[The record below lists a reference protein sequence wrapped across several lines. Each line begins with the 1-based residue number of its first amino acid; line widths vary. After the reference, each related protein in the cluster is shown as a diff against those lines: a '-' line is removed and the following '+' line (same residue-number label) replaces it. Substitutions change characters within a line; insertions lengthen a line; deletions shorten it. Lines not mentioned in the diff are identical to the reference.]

1 MGITGVLLALAL
13 SAVLLVVPAGSH
25 DSDAAVINEGG
36 LIYSVSG
43 DTVFADQSLYGGE
56 ITIPSTVTH
65 DGKTYSVTG
74 LDLGGFQYCESLRI
88 PSTVTNIRT
97 YNLDRTSSLRE
108 VQVSADNS
116 SFASLDGVLFSKD
129 MSVLIYYPMGRVA
142 DVYNVPDGV
151 VTVDEYSFY
160 GDGGPRSVIMSD
172 SVTSIESECFYEN
185 STLER
190 IDLGRAEITSLT
202 LYGCSNL
209 SEIEVSSD
217 SPYTV
222 YDGVLFFGES
232 LYRYP
237 AASAPTEYV
246 TPTQVG
252 GTEVTEVYN
261 YAFMYA
267 ENLRSVTLSEGIRYL
282 ETGAFTGCPSLEE
295 VAFPS
300 SLISMGQYVFEECP
314 SLVSADLSGTE
325 LSTASTGVFQ
335 DCASLE
341 SVYLPDSLRDLDMY
355 MFDGC
360 SSLKVV
366 DMPGARFVR
375 EYSFLGCT
383 SLESIELPSVTS
395 ISRAAFSGCTAL
407 VSVSLGP
414 SASSLEPTSFYGCIS
429 LSDIAI
435 DDGCTHLKIVDGIV
449 YSINDNGDPVGLILC
464 VPAAIG
470 SEITVPDG
478 VTSIE
483 SGAFSNLTGLR
494 SITIPGDAEVAQ
506 GAFDGCTSLE
516 TISTTAGNRS
526 VAIDDVLYSCDAEG
540 KPSTLIVYP
549 AQKKDASFLVPDT
562 VTAIGGKAFRGN
574 AHLTELTIGEG
585 VLTIGDYAFNG
596 CTALSTVRIPSTV
609 NDIGSWVFDGCT
621 SLSSITVADGN
632 PDYHSDAG
640 VLYSSGSS
648 ASLIKYPAA
657 KTDSVYTLPADIT
670 FIYDLAFEGA
680 SNLMEFR
687 VEDGNDNFAAE
698 NGAIMKTEA
707 SGLEGVP
714 QLIAVPSGLESFTVP
729 QATVSISG
737 SAFTGNIVDV
747 VLPDLPVR
755 VYGDAFH
762 NCDGLRS
769 ITVQHPGTTF
779 REGAI
784 SFDDESMHTIDIVSD
799 SGYRMPDDAV
809 NGNVTFTYTD
819 SSSGGPPTG
828 GFPWMWLVAGI
839 VALLAVV
846 GIVFYLKR
854 RSH

>member
-13 SAVLLVVPAGSH
+13 SAVLLVVPAGSQ

-36 LIYSVSG
+36 FIYRITG
-43 DTVFADQSLYGGE
+43 DTVYAEQSVHGGDV
-56 ITIPSTVTH
+56 TVPPSVTH
-65 DGKTYSVTG
+65 DGKTYIVTG
-74 LDLGGFQYCESLRI
+74 LDLGGFQYCESLSI

-97 YNLDRTSSLRE
+97 YNLDGTSLLRE

-142 DVYNVPDGV
+142 DVYNVPNGV

-237 AASAPTEYV
+237 AGSGDSTFV
-246 TPTQVG
+246 TPVEVNGVG
-252 GTEVTEVYN
+252 VTEVYN

-267 ENLRSVTLSEGIRYL
+267 NNLRSVTLSEGIRYL

-300 SLISMGQYVFEECP
+300 SLFSMGQYVFEECP

-335 DCASLE
+335 DCVSLE

-366 DMPGARFVR
+366 DMTGARFVR

-414 SASSLEPTSFYGCIS
+414 SASSLEPTSFYGCTS

-435 DDGCTHLKIVDGIV
+435 DEGCTHLKAVDGIV
-449 YSINDNGDPVGLILC
+449 YSIDENGDPVGLILC
-464 VPAAIG
+464 VPAAID
-470 SEITVPDG
+470 SEITVPEG

-483 SGAFSNLTGLR
+483 SGAFSNLAGLR

-506 GAFDGCTSLE
+506 GAFDGCTSL
-516 TISTTAGNRS
+516 
-526 VAIDDVLYSCDAEG
+526 
-540 KPSTLIVYP
+540 
-549 AQKKDASFLVPDT
+549 
-562 VTAIGGKAFRGN
+562 
-574 AHLTELTIGEG
+574 
-585 VLTIGDYAFNG
+585 
-596 CTALSTVRIPSTV
+596 
-609 NDIGSWVFDGCT
+609 
-621 SLSSITVADGN
+621 SSITVADGN
-632 PDYHSDAG
+632 PDYRSDAG

-687 VEDGNDNFAAE
+687 VEDGNENFAAE

-737 SAFTGNIVDV
+737 CAFTGNIVDV
-747 VLPDLPVR
+747 VLPDLPVS

-779 REGAI
+779 REGSI

-799 SGYRMPDDAV
+799 SGYRMPEDAV

-819 SSSGGPPTG
+819 SSSGDPPSG
-828 GFPWMWLVAGI
+828 GFPWLWLVAGI